1 MQQTTVSLQE
11 VRAEASQYLGREVAD
26 DEWRWALPRAA
37 RKLNYIIAREGDG
50 GGERRRPY
58 YLAKLVE
65 EAVSAQRFTRYC
77 EEIREISMAKRKT
90 ASEES
95 GHSTTTSVYQI
106 TSTKV
111 NQERRGIHEDTY
123 TSAR

>member
-26 DEWRWALPRAA
+26 DEWKWALPRAA
-37 RKLNYIIAREGDG
+37 RKLKYIIAREGDS

-65 EAVSAQRFTRYC
+65 EAIGAQHFTQYC
-77 EEIREISMAKRKT
+77 EDIREINMAKRKT

-95 GHSTTTSVYQI
+95 GHSTTTPVYQ
-106 TSTKV
+106 TT
-111 NQERRGIHEDTY
+111 
-123 TSAR
+123 